1 LGRESLRD
9 GATNATFI
17 PSTQTI
23 KAMVFDCPV
32 PNVLPEIPANDCPFK
47 IDQIVRAAFQLRQ
60 LDGEPFSPT
69 NAITKKAS
77 WATLV
82 SATDETKIVFTPI
95 FASLTIPQSEGKEEG
110 GNDNSTAF
118 GIPEYVGENSV
129 KVESEYKNI
138 APAVVAALRKLVQ
151 QSIPQTG
158 SYRLTV
164 FLFTKNGQILC
175 IETKEA
181 AVTKHSGNPLFN
193 LRFSS
198 RGSEGFNASDKVKQG
213 WYFPSDWDEK
223 VALITPEDFNPLTDF

>member
-1 LGRESLRD
+1 M
-9 GATNATFI
+9 I
-17 PSTQTI
+17 
-23 KAMVFDCPV
+23 FDCPV
-32 PNVLPEIPANDCPFK
+32 PNVLPAIPANDCPFK

-60 LDGEPFSPT
+60 LGVEPFIATGTSATP
-69 NAITKKAS
+69 ITKKAS
-77 WATLV
+77 WATYV
-82 SATDETKIVFTPI
+82 AATDETKIVFTPI
-95 FASLTIPQSEGKEEG
+95 FAALTIPQSEAKEEG

-118 GIPEYVGENSV
+118 GIPEYVGENTV

-164 FLFTKNGQILC
+164 YLFTKNGQILC
-175 IETKEA
+175 VETTQA
-181 AVTKHSGNPLFN
+181 NVAKHSGNPLFN

-223 VALITPEDFNPLTDF
+223 VTLITPEDFNPLTDF